1 MKFRLPELY
10 VCKMKFVRFF
20 VLVVMLVSAS
30 MSLLAQDDDKPAPY
44 KRPEQ
49 SYSRDTV
56 NADAAK
62 VKSFTPKKKFDI
74 EKMLIEPNIQL
85 FFSSNYYQFG
95 LQPSIGYKTY
105 KNIYLGGSINY
116 NLQYVPHIDGGNGP
130 HASVQ
135 VYGGGPFIHYKIW
148 KGFFTRLRVEMLA
161 VRYPS
166 YSFYSNMV
174 NYNTRGIP
182 YLWIGGGYNLT
193 ASRNFFIPI
202 AIYINPLFPAYSGE
216 QKAISPYPSIVYF
229 QVAFYIFSPG
239 H

>member
-1 MKFRLPELY
+1 MQISVKDYRMKIAKLFA
-10 VCKMKFVRFF
+10 V
-20 VLVVMLVSAS
+20 VLVFVTAS
-30 MSLLAQDDDKPAPY
+30 GSLRAQEDDKPAPY

-56 NADAAK
+56 SSELGQT
-62 VKSFTPKKKFDI
+62 KSFAPKKKFDI
-74 EKMLIEPNIQL
+74 QKMLIEPNIQL
-85 FFSSNYYQFG
+85 FFASNYYQFG
-95 LQPSIGYKTY
+95 LMPSIGYKTY

-116 NLQYVPHIDGGNGP
+116 NLQYVPHIDGPGTNSP

-161 VRYPS
+161 VRYPTAYYYGS
-166 YSFYSNMV
+166 SQV
-174 NYNTRGIP
+174 DYNTRGIP

-202 AIYINPLFPAYSGE
+202 AVYINPLFPSYSGG
-216 QKAISPYPSIVYF
+216 QKDISPYPSIVYF

>member
-1 MKFRLPELY
+1 MGIKDFRMKFI
-10 VCKMKFVRFF
+10 RFF
-20 VLVVMLVSAS
+20 ALVVMLVTASAS
-30 MSLLAQDDDKPAPY
+30 LWAQDDDKPAPY

-56 NADAAK
+56 SSDIGK
-62 VKSFTPKKKFDI
+62 TKSFAPKKKFDVS
-74 EKMLIEPNIQL
+74 KLLIEPNIQL

-95 LQPSIGYKTY
+95 LMPSLGYKTW
-105 KNIYLGGSINY
+105 KNLYLGGSINY
-116 NLQYVPHIDGGNGP
+116 NLQYVPHIDGTSSSP

-161 VRYPS
+161 VKYPEYS
-166 YSFYSNMV
+166 YIGNSI

-182 YLWIGGGYNLT
+182 YLWVGGGYNLT

-202 AIYINPLFPAYSGE
+202 AVYINPLFPAYSGD
-216 QKAISPYPSIVYF
+216 QKSISPYPSLVYF

>member
-1 MKFRLPELY
+1 MLFGIKDF
-10 VCKMKFVRFF
+10 KMKFVRFF
-20 VLVVMLVSAS
+20 ALIVMFVSAS
-30 MSLLAQDDDKPAPY
+30 VSVWAQDDDKPAPY

-56 NADAAK
+56 SNDMGK
-62 VKSFTPKKKFDI
+62 TTSFAPKKKFDI
-74 EKMLIEPNIQL
+74 SKLLIEPNIQL

-95 LQPSIGYKTY
+95 QQPSVGYKTW
-105 KNIYLGGSINY
+105 KNLYLGGSINY
-116 NLQYVPHIDGGNGP
+116 NLQYVPHVDGPGTASP
-130 HASVQ
+130 HASIQ
-135 VYGGGPFIHYKIW
+135 VYGGGPFVHYKIW

-161 VRYPS
+161 VRYPN
-166 YSFYSNMV
+166 YRYGSNAID
-174 NYNTRGIP
+174 YKTRGIP

-202 AIYINPLFPAYSGE
+202 AVYINPLFPAYSGD

>member
-1 MKFRLPELY
+1 MLAIIKGLRTDFI
-10 VCKMKFVRFF
+10 RFF
-20 VLVVMLVSAS
+20 ALVVILTGASA
-30 MSLLAQDDDKPAPY
+30 SLLAQDDDKPAPY

-49 SYSRDTV
+49 SYSKDTV
-56 NADAAK
+56 SSDIGQT
-62 VKSFTPKKKFDI
+62 KSFAPKKKFDMN
-74 EKMLIEPNIQL
+74 KLLIEPNIQL

-95 LQPSIGYKTY
+95 FMPSIGYKTY
-105 KNIYLGGSINY
+105 KNLYLGGSINY
-116 NLQYVPHIDGGNGP
+116 NLQYVPHIDGTNTSP

-135 VYGGGPFIHYKIW
+135 VYGGGPFAHYKIW

-161 VRYPS
+161 VRYPEYNYIGNNIS
-166 YSFYSNMV
+166 YK
-174 NYNTRGIP
+174 TRGIP

-202 AIYINPLFPAYSGE
+202 AFYINPLFPAYSGD
-216 QKAISPYPSIVYF
+216 QKSISPYQSLVYF